1 MLVAKLIARHLPP
14 EADADLVI
22 RALACDPGAF
32 DLLYLRYLRRISSM
46 VGRMLP
52 NASESEEVTQEV
64 FLQVYLSLP
73 RFEGRSS
80 FYTWIYRVARNV
92 ALHHIRASS
101 RRYRIAPLSEALEA
115 TLVRDASLAT
125 TNPERD
131 AEYNALLAET
141 NRVIEE
147 LIPSLREVMVLG
159 PVNGGSCE
167 EVADFLGVR
176 TEVVK
181 SRLHRARV
189 SAKEAMWRVERRGV
203 PVVLAPIPIPVPRL
217 IVVPAVVVP

>member
-1 MLVAKLIARHLPP
+1 MLIAKLIERHLPP

-22 RALACDPGAF
+22 RALACDASAF
-32 DLLYLRYLRRISSM
+32 NLLYLRYLRRISSL

-52 NASESEEVTQEV
+52 IASESEEVTQEV

-101 RRYRIAPLSEALEA
+101 RRYRIAPLTEALEA

-131 AEYNALLAET
+131 AEYNALVAET
-141 NRVIEE
+141 NRVIDE

-167 EVADFLGVR
+167 EVAGLLGVR
-176 TEVVK
+176 TEVIK

-189 SAKEAMWRVERRGV
+189 SAKDAMWRVERRGA
-203 PVVLAPIPIPVPRL
+203 PAVLAPIPVPVPRL
-217 IVVPAVVVP
+217 IVVPAVLAS

>member
-1 MLVAKLIARHLPP
+1 MLIAKLIERHLPP

-22 RALACDPGAF
+22 RALAREAGAF
-32 DLLYLRYLRRISSM
+32 NLLYLRYLRRITSL

-52 NASESEEVTQEV
+52 NPSESEEVTQEV
-64 FLQVYLSLP
+64 FLQVYLGLP

-80 FYTWIYRVARNV
+80 FYAWIYRVAKNV

-101 RRYRIAPLSEALEA
+101 RRYRIAPLSQALEA
-115 TLVRDASLAT
+115 TLVRDASLAA
-125 TNPERD
+125 TNPESD

-167 EVADFLGVR
+167 EVAGFLGVR

-203 PVVLAPIPIPVPRL
+203 PAVLAPIPTPVPRL
-217 IVVPAVVVP
+217 IVVPTLVVP